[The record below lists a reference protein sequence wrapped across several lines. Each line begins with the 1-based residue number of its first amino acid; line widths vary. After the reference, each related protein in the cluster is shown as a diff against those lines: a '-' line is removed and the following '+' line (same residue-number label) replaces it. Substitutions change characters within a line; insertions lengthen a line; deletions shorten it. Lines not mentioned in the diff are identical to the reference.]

1 MIQLKI
7 LERLVD
13 AHVTVLLLT
22 WYMLKQNPKPSLIIS
37 IIPITWSTGA
47 PEHTTFSKSSITIHT
62 YISFK
67 VNTKAVLK
75 PLLF

>member
-22 WYMLKQNPKPSLIIS
+22 WYMLKKPQKTSLIIS
-37 IIPITWSTGA
+37 IISITWSTGA
-47 PEHTTFSKSSITIHT
+47 PEHTTFL
-62 YISFK
+62 
-67 VNTKAVLK
+67 KAL
-75 PLLF
+75 